1 MEVVEIS
8 REERDV
14 YLIPQNFVDTGTIL
28 GGTVKLRN
36 AVEAAVL
43 AVGSAVPLFYL
54 PLAFNIRLMI
64 VIAVSVPLAVF
75 GVVGFGGDS
84 LTQFVAHWFRFM
96 KRRRIVTPTQQ
107 GNLEANRHRHLR
119 LISKRYRV
127 VYYDDSDTLPH
138 NAQVLQRKA
147 DRHGKLV
154 KRQTLYD
161 LLPIEKIEN
170 GILHTTDERHI
181 KILEIEPINFLLR
194 SPREQRSVIYSF
206 ASLLKVSPV
215 RLQFKSFSRKADV
228 NAYLD
233 KLRRDAANEPDAA
246 VRKRHMSYIRFVKRL
261 GFRDAVSRR
270 FFVIFQYEAPT
281 NERNIAYAEI
291 VSTLETTARNFRTY
305 LAQCGNAIVEH
316 ENEDEF
322 LTDVFYTLLNRRT
335 AVQVPLQERI
345 QDVLASYLAQ
355 NDATALDKIPLAA
368 FMIPPSL
375 DLKHGRYLYMD
386 GTYHAY
392 LMIPADGYRA
402 QVTAGWMALLVN
414 AGEGIDVDLFLERQ
428 PKERMMQKIGQ
439 QIRINRSKIKDTSDT
454 NSDFDDLSNA
464 IRSGYYLKDGLAN
477 NEDFYYAAIL
487 VTVTAGWMAL
497 LVNAGEGIDVDL
509 FLERQPKERMMQK
522 IGQQIRINRSKIKDT
537 SDTNSDF
544 DDLSNAIRSGYYL
557 KDGLANNEDF
567 YYAAILVTVTA
578 ASVKDLEWRI
588 GEIRKLMVSQDMNL
602 QLCSFRQEAAFLS
615 SLPLCAPDAALF
627 KKYRRNILTS
637 TAASFY
643 PFVSFELCD
652 TNGVLLGVNKYNN
665 SLVSLDNFNTRIY
678 KNANMAI
685 LGTSGAGKTFTMQL
699 IARRM
704 RLAGT
709 PVYIIAPLKGHEFY
723 RQAKALNG
731 TIIRIVPGSPDCI
744 NVMEIRKIDH
754 TSSEL
759 LDGPMPEQS
768 ELAAKIQKLHI
779 FFSLLI
785 PDLSN
790 EERQLLDEA
799 IVTTYR
805 NKGITYSN
813 ASLDDPAHPGQ
824 YREMPI
830 LGDLHAV
837 LSSAPETRR
846 IANILNRLVHGSASS
861 FNRQTNVN
869 LDNSYV
875 VIDISELSGDLLTV
889 GMYIGL
895 DYMWDKAKEDLTR
908 RKQIFIDEVWQII
921 GASSNALAANYVFE
935 AVKTIRGYGG
945 GVLVATQDLNDFF
958 SLEDGKY
965 GRGILNNCK
974 IKIILNLEEEEAQRV
989 QSVLKLTDA
998 EIDNITRFER
1008 GSALIVTNSNN
1019 VTVDMRCSEE
1029 EKDLITTDRD
1039 ELRRIVERKMQN
1051 QTETEES

>member
-1 MEVVEIS
+1 MNCVANILHKICNASVFFSAYRTCYNSIVKIEQKRKSAFFRGRSFCLEVVEIS

-64 VIAVSVPLAVF
+64 VIAVSVPLGVF
-75 GVVGFGGDS
+75 GVVGIGGDS

-96 KRRRIVTPTQQ
+96 KRRRIVTPTPQ

-119 LISKRYRV
+119 FISKRYRV
-127 VYYDDSDTLPH
+127 IYYDDADTLPH

-170 GILHTTDERHI
+170 GILHTTDDRYI

-261 GFRDAVSRR
+261 GSRDAVSRR

-281 NERNIAYAEI
+281 NERNISYAEI

-335 AVQVPLQERI
+335 AVQISLQERI

-355 NDATALDKIPLAA
+355 NDATALDKIPPAA

-375 DLKHGRYLYMD
+375 DLKHGRYLCID

-402 QVTAGWMALLVN
+402 Q
-414 AGEGIDVDLFLERQ
+414 
-428 PKERMMQKIGQ
+428 
-439 QIRINRSKIKDTSDT
+439 
-454 NSDFDDLSNA
+454 
-464 IRSGYYLKDGLAN
+464 
-477 NEDFYYAAIL
+477 
-487 VTVTAGWMAL
+487 VTAGWMAL

-615 SLPLCAPDAALF
+615 SLLLCSPDAALF

-709 PVYIIAPLKGHEFY
+709 P
-723 RQAKALNG
+723 ALHG
-731 TIIRIVPGSPDCI
+731 WLGWLAVLYAIC
-744 NVMEIRKIDH
+744 M
-754 TSSEL
+754 L
-759 LDGPMPEQS
+759 LDCVTGTA
-768 ELAAKIQKLHI
+768 LAVKEKTWNSSKARKGLWHKGGSTIMICVSVLTDI
-779 FFSLLI
+779 FLGLVI
-785 PDLSN
+785 NHVLGL
-790 EERQLLDEA
+790 QLPFD
-799 IVTTYR
+799 Y
-805 NKGITYSN
+805 
-813 ASLDDPAHPGQ
+813 D
-824 YREMPI
+824 M
-830 LGDLHAV
+830 
-837 LSSAPETRR
+837 
-846 IANILNRLVHGSASS
+846 
-861 FNRQTNVN
+861 
-869 LDNSYV
+869 
-875 VIDISELSGDLLTV
+875 LLTPV
-889 GMYIGL
+889 VLTWYIATELGSIL
-895 DYMWDKAKEDLTR
+895 ENAAEMGVPVPPVLREVLEKVHKASD
-908 RKQIFIDEVWQII
+908 RKDTTASAGHQDE
-921 GASSNALAANYVFE
+921 
-935 AVKTIRGYGG
+935 
-945 GVLVATQDLNDFF
+945 
-958 SLEDGKY
+958 
-965 GRGILNNCK
+965 
-974 IKIILNLEEEEAQRV
+974 
-989 QSVLKLTDA
+989 
-998 EIDNITRFER
+998 
-1008 GSALIVTNSNN
+1008 
-1019 VTVDMRCSEE
+1019 
-1029 EKDLITTDRD
+1029 
-1039 ELRRIVERKMQN
+1039 
-1051 QTETEES
+1051 

>member
-64 VIAVSVPLAVF
+64 VIAVSVPLGVF
-75 GVVGFGGDS
+75 GVVGIGGDS

-96 KRRRIVTPTQQ
+96 KRRRIVTPTPQ

-119 LISKRYRV
+119 FISKRYRV
-127 VYYDDSDTLPH
+127 VYYDDPDTLPH

-170 GILHTTDERHI
+170 GILHTTDDHYI
-181 KILEIEPINFLLR
+181 KILEIDPINFLLR

-355 NDATALDKIPLAA
+355 NDVTALDKIPPAA

-487 VTVTAGWMAL
+487 VTVTA
-497 LVNAGEGIDVDL
+497 
-509 FLERQPKERMMQK
+509 
-522 IGQQIRINRSKIKDT
+522 
-537 SDTNSDF
+537 
-544 DDLSNAIRSGYYL
+544 
-557 KDGLANNEDF
+557 
-567 YYAAILVTVTA
+567 

-602 QLCSFRQEAAFLS
+602 QLCNFRQEAAFLS

-709 PVYIIAPLKGHEFY
+709 PVYIIAPLNGHEVY
-723 RQAKALNG
+723 RQ
-731 TIIRIVPGSPDCI
+731 V
-744 NVMEIRKIDH
+744 
-754 TSSEL
+754 
-759 LDGPMPEQS
+759 
-768 ELAAKIQKLHI
+768 
-779 FFSLLI
+779 
-785 PDLSN
+785 
-790 EERQLLDEA
+790 LDEA
-799 IVTTYR
+799 IVITYR
-805 NKGITYSN
+805 NKGITYDN
-813 ASLDDPAHPGQ
+813 ASLDDPANPGQ

-830 LGDLHAV
+830 LGDLHTV
-837 LSSAPETRR
+837 LSAAPETRR

-861 FNRQTNVN
+861 FNRQTNVK

>member
-64 VIAVSVPLAVF
+64 VIAVSVPLGVF
-75 GVVGFGGDS
+75 GVVGIGGDS

-96 KRRRIVTPTQQ
+96 KRRRIVTPTPQ

-119 LISKRYRV
+119 FISKRYRV
-127 VYYDDSDTLPH
+127 VYYDDADTLPH

-170 GILHTTDERHI
+170 GILHTTDDRYI

-215 RLQFKSFSRKADV
+215 RLQFKSFSRKTDV

-246 VRKRHMSYIRFVKRL
+246 VRKRHRNYIRFVKRL
-261 GFRDAVSRR
+261 GSRDAVSRR

-281 NERNIAYAEI
+281 NERNISYAEI

-316 ENEDEF
+316 GNEDEF
-322 LTDVFYTLLNRRT
+322 LTDIFYTLLNRRT
-335 AVQVPLQERI
+335 AVQAPLQERI

-355 NDATALDKIPLAA
+355 NDATALDKIPPAA

-402 QVTAGWMALLVN
+402 Q
-414 AGEGIDVDLFLERQ
+414 
-428 PKERMMQKIGQ
+428 
-439 QIRINRSKIKDTSDT
+439 
-454 NSDFDDLSNA
+454 
-464 IRSGYYLKDGLAN
+464 
-477 NEDFYYAAIL
+477 
-487 VTVTAGWMAL
+487 VTAGWMAL

-643 PFVSFELCD
+643 QFVSFELCD

-665 SLVSLDNFNTRIY
+665 SLVSLDNFN
-678 KNANMAI
+678 
-685 LGTSGAGKTFTMQL
+685 
-699 IARRM
+699 
-704 RLAGT
+704 
-709 PVYIIAPLKGHEFY
+709 
-723 RQAKALNG
+723 
-731 TIIRIVPGSPDCI
+731 
-744 NVMEIRKIDH
+744 
-754 TSSEL
+754 
-759 LDGPMPEQS
+759 
-768 ELAAKIQKLHI
+768 
-779 FFSLLI
+779 
-785 PDLSN
+785 
-790 EERQLLDEA
+790 
-799 IVTTYR
+799 
-805 NKGITYSN
+805 
-813 ASLDDPAHPGQ
+813 
-824 YREMPI
+824 
-830 LGDLHAV
+830 
-837 LSSAPETRR
+837 
-846 IANILNRLVHGSASS
+846 
-861 FNRQTNVN
+861 
-869 LDNSYV
+869 
-875 VIDISELSGDLLTV
+875 
-889 GMYIGL
+889 
-895 DYMWDKAKEDLTR
+895 
-908 RKQIFIDEVWQII
+908 
-921 GASSNALAANYVFE
+921 
-935 AVKTIRGYGG
+935 
-945 GVLVATQDLNDFF
+945 
-958 SLEDGKY
+958 
-965 GRGILNNCK
+965 
-974 IKIILNLEEEEAQRV
+974 
-989 QSVLKLTDA
+989 DA
-998 EIDNITRFER
+998 
-1008 GSALIVTNSNN
+1008 
-1019 VTVDMRCSEE
+1019 
-1029 EKDLITTDRD
+1029 
-1039 ELRRIVERKMQN
+1039 
-1051 QTETEES
+1051 

>member
-1 MEVVEIS
+1 MNCVANILHKICNASVFFSAYRTCYNSIVKIEQKRKSAFFRGRSFCLEVVEIS

-64 VIAVSVPLAVF
+64 VIAVSVPLGVF
-75 GVVGFGGDS
+75 GVVGIGGDS

-96 KRRRIVTPTQQ
+96 KRRRIVTPTPQ
-107 GNLEANRHRHLR
+107 GNLEANRHRHLWF
-119 LISKRYRV
+119 ISKRYRV
-127 VYYDDSDTLPH
+127 IYYDDADTLPH

-170 GILHTTDERHI
+170 GILHTTDDRYI

-261 GFRDAVSRR
+261 GSRDAVSRR

-281 NERNIAYAEI
+281 NERNISYAEI

-335 AVQVPLQERI
+335 AVQISLQERI

-355 NDATALDKIPLAA
+355 NDATALDKIPPAA

-375 DLKHGRYLYMD
+375 DLKHGRYLCID

-402 QVTAGWMALLVN
+402 Q
-414 AGEGIDVDLFLERQ
+414 
-428 PKERMMQKIGQ
+428 
-439 QIRINRSKIKDTSDT
+439 
-454 NSDFDDLSNA
+454 
-464 IRSGYYLKDGLAN
+464 
-477 NEDFYYAAIL
+477 
-487 VTVTAGWMAL
+487 VTAGWMAL

-615 SLPLCAPDAALF
+615 SLLLCSPDAALF

-665 SLVSLDNFNTRIY
+665 SLVSLAEWVTDGTPHYMERIPMGTYTLTETVAPIEQGYVRAESVTFEVGPTENIQRVEMKDDFTKVEIFKADMTDGHELPGAKLKITDASGNTIAEWETNGQPHRIERLKPGDY
-678 KNANMAI
+678 TLTETAAPAGYLLSEEVHFTVQETGEIQKVTMYDAPAHSLILTKRDIATNAKLADARLTIRDAYGTTIDRWTTTDGDHAIRVLPERSAAKDPHKN
-685 LGTSGAGKTFTMQL
+685 LLLLSDDTSEHVYTMVEELAPNGYLVAESITFKVMQMNDTLVVFVWQDGGWQKSSEGYLAMYDERTDTPVPLMKTFPQT
-699 IARRM
+699 
-704 RLAGT
+704 G
-709 PVYIIAPLKGHEFY
+709 
-723 RQAKALNG
+723 
-731 TIIRIVPGSPDCI
+731 
-744 NVMEIRKIDH
+744 
-754 TSSEL
+754 
-759 LDGPMPEQS
+759 
-768 ELAAKIQKLHI
+768 
-779 FFSLLI
+779 
-785 PDLSN
+785 
-790 EERQLLDEA
+790 
-799 IVTTYR
+799 
-805 NKGITYSN
+805 
-813 ASLDDPAHPGQ
+813 
-824 YREMPI
+824 
-830 LGDLHAV
+830 
-837 LSSAPETRR
+837 
-846 IANILNRLVHGSASS
+846 NIL
-861 FNRQTNVN
+861 
-869 LDNSYV
+869 
-875 VIDISELSGDLLTV
+875 
-889 GMYIGL
+889 
-895 DYMWDKAKEDLTR
+895 
-908 RKQIFIDEVWQII
+908 
-921 GASSNALAANYVFE
+921 
-935 AVKTIRGYGG
+935 
-945 GVLVATQDLNDFF
+945 
-958 SLEDGKY
+958 
-965 GRGILNNCK
+965 
-974 IKIILNLEEEEAQRV
+974 
-989 QSVLKLTDA
+989 
-998 EIDNITRFER
+998 
-1008 GSALIVTNSNN
+1008 
-1019 VTVDMRCSEE
+1019 
-1029 EKDLITTDRD
+1029 
-1039 ELRRIVERKMQN
+1039 
-1051 QTETEES
+1051 

>member
-1 MEVVEIS
+1 LEVVEIS

-14 YLIPQNFVDTGTIL
+14 YLIPQNFVDNGTIL

-64 VIAVSVPLAVF
+64 VIAVSVPLGVF
-75 GVVGFGGDS
+75 GVVGIGGDS
-84 LTQFVAHWFRFM
+84 LTQFVAHWFSFM
-96 KRRRIVTPTQQ
+96 KCRRIVTPTPQ

-119 LISKRYRV
+119 FISKRYHV
-127 VYYDDSDTLPH
+127 VYYEDADALPH

-170 GILHTTDERHI
+170 GILHTTDDHYI

-261 GFRDAVSRR
+261 GSRDAVSRR
-270 FFVIFQYEAPT
+270 FFVIFQYEVPT
-281 NERNIAYAEI
+281 NERNISYAEI

-355 NDATALDKIPLAA
+355 NDATALDKIPPAA

-402 QVTAGWMALLVN
+402 Q
-414 AGEGIDVDLFLERQ
+414 
-428 PKERMMQKIGQ
+428 
-439 QIRINRSKIKDTSDT
+439 
-454 NSDFDDLSNA
+454 
-464 IRSGYYLKDGLAN
+464 
-477 NEDFYYAAIL
+477 
-487 VTVTAGWMAL
+487 VTAGWMAL

-652 TNGVLLGVNKYNN
+652 TNGVLLGVNKHNN

-709 PVYIIAPLKGHEFY
+709 PIYIIAPLKGHEFY

-998 EIDNITRFER
+998 EIDNIIRFER

>member
-64 VIAVSVPLAVF
+64 VIAVSVPLGVF
-75 GVVGFGGDS
+75 GVVGIGGDS
-84 LTQFVAHWFRFM
+84 LTQFVAHWFHFM
-96 KRRRIVTPTQQ
+96 KRRRIVTPTPQ

-119 LISKRYRV
+119 FISKRYHV
-127 VYYDDSDTLPH
+127 VYYEDADALPH

-170 GILHTTDERHI
+170 GILHTTDDRYI

-233 KLRRDAANEPDAA
+233 KLRLDATNEPDAA
-246 VRKRHMSYIRFVKRL
+246 VRKRHRNYIRFVKRL
-261 GFRDAVSRR
+261 GSRDAVSRR

-281 NERNIAYAEI
+281 NERNISYAEI

-355 NDATALDKIPLAA
+355 NDATALDKIPPAA

-402 QVTAGWMALLVN
+402 Q
-414 AGEGIDVDLFLERQ
+414 
-428 PKERMMQKIGQ
+428 
-439 QIRINRSKIKDTSDT
+439 
-454 NSDFDDLSNA
+454 
-464 IRSGYYLKDGLAN
+464 
-477 NEDFYYAAIL
+477 
-487 VTVTAGWMAL
+487 VTAGWMAL

-615 SLPLCAPDAALF
+615 SLPLCAPDAALL

-731 TIIRIVPGSPDCI
+731 TSAGQPGLHQCHGDSQNRPHQQRTAGWPHAGAVGTGRQ
-744 NVMEIRKIDH
+744 N
-754 TSSEL
+754 
-759 LDGPMPEQS
+759 PE
-768 ELAAKIQKLHI
+768 AAHFLFAADSRFEQ
-779 FFSLLI
+779 
-785 PDLSN
+785 
-790 EERQLLDEA
+790 RG
-799 IVTTYR
+799 T
-805 NKGITYSN
+805 
-813 ASLDDPAHPGQ
+813 PA
-824 YREMPI
+824 
-830 LGDLHAV
+830 LG
-837 LSSAPETRR
+837 
-846 IANILNRLVHGSASS
+846 
-861 FNRQTNVN
+861 
-869 LDNSYV
+869 
-875 VIDISELSGDLLTV
+875 
-889 GMYIGL
+889 
-895 DYMWDKAKEDLTR
+895 
-908 RKQIFIDEVWQII
+908 
-921 GASSNALAANYVFE
+921 
-935 AVKTIRGYGG
+935 RGYR
-945 GVLVATQDLNDFF
+945 
-958 SLEDGKY
+958 Y
-965 GRGILNNCK
+965 
-974 IKIILNLEEEEAQRV
+974 NLP
-989 QSVLKLTDA
+989 
-998 EIDNITRFER
+998 
-1008 GSALIVTNSNN
+1008 
-1019 VTVDMRCSEE
+1019 
-1029 EKDLITTDRD
+1029 
-1039 ELRRIVERKMQN
+1039 
-1051 QTETEES
+1051 

>member
-64 VIAVSVPLAVF
+64 VIAVSVPLGVF
-75 GVVGFGGDS
+75 GVVGIGGDS

-96 KRRRIVTPTQQ
+96 KHRRIVTPTPQ

-119 LISKRYRV
+119 FISKRYHV
-127 VYYDDSDTLPH
+127 VYYDDSDSLPL

-170 GILHTTDERHI
+170 GILHTTHDRYI

-233 KLRRDAANEPDAA
+233 KLRLDAANEPDAA

-261 GFRDAVSRR
+261 GSRDAVSRR

-281 NERNIAYAEI
+281 NERNISYAEI

-477 NEDFYYAAIL
+477 NEDFYYCL
-487 VTVTAGWMAL
+487 
-497 LVNAGEGIDVDL
+497 
-509 FLERQPKERMMQK
+509 
-522 IGQQIRINRSKIKDT
+522 IGK
-537 SDTNSDF
+537 
-544 DDLSNAIRSGYYL
+544 
-557 KDGLANNEDF
+557 
-567 YYAAILVTVTA
+567 
-578 ASVKDLEWRI
+578 
-588 GEIRKLMVSQDMNL
+588 
-602 QLCSFRQEAAFLS
+602 
-615 SLPLCAPDAALF
+615 
-627 KKYRRNILTS
+627 
-637 TAASFY
+637 
-643 PFVSFELCD
+643 
-652 TNGVLLGVNKYNN
+652 
-665 SLVSLDNFNTRIY
+665 
-678 KNANMAI
+678 
-685 LGTSGAGKTFTMQL
+685 
-699 IARRM
+699 
-704 RLAGT
+704 
-709 PVYIIAPLKGHEFY
+709 
-723 RQAKALNG
+723 
-731 TIIRIVPGSPDCI
+731 
-744 NVMEIRKIDH
+744 
-754 TSSEL
+754 
-759 LDGPMPEQS
+759 
-768 ELAAKIQKLHI
+768 
-779 FFSLLI
+779 
-785 PDLSN
+785 
-790 EERQLLDEA
+790 
-799 IVTTYR
+799 
-805 NKGITYSN
+805 
-813 ASLDDPAHPGQ
+813 
-824 YREMPI
+824 
-830 LGDLHAV
+830 
-837 LSSAPETRR
+837 
-846 IANILNRLVHGSASS
+846 
-861 FNRQTNVN
+861 
-869 LDNSYV
+869 
-875 VIDISELSGDLLTV
+875 
-889 GMYIGL
+889 
-895 DYMWDKAKEDLTR
+895 
-908 RKQIFIDEVWQII
+908 
-921 GASSNALAANYVFE
+921 
-935 AVKTIRGYGG
+935 
-945 GVLVATQDLNDFF
+945 
-958 SLEDGKY
+958 
-965 GRGILNNCK
+965 
-974 IKIILNLEEEEAQRV
+974 
-989 QSVLKLTDA
+989 
-998 EIDNITRFER
+998 
-1008 GSALIVTNSNN
+1008 
-1019 VTVDMRCSEE
+1019 
-1029 EKDLITTDRD
+1029 
-1039 ELRRIVERKMQN
+1039 
-1051 QTETEES
+1051 

>member
-1 MEVVEIS
+1 
-8 REERDV
+8 
-14 YLIPQNFVDTGTIL
+14 
-28 GGTVKLRN
+28 
-36 AVEAAVL
+36 
-43 AVGSAVPLFYL
+43 
-54 PLAFNIRLMI
+54 
-64 VIAVSVPLAVF
+64 
-75 GVVGFGGDS
+75 
-84 LTQFVAHWFRFM
+84 M
-96 KRRRIVTPTQQ
+96 KRRRIVTPTPQ

-119 LISKRYRV
+119 FISKRYRV
-127 VYYDDSDTLPH
+127 VYYDDPDTLPH

-170 GILHTTDERHI
+170 GILHTTDDHYI
-181 KILEIEPINFLLR
+181 KILEIDPINFLLR

-355 NDATALDKIPLAA
+355 NDVTALDKIPPAA

-487 VTVTAGWMAL
+487 VTVTA
-497 LVNAGEGIDVDL
+497 
-509 FLERQPKERMMQK
+509 
-522 IGQQIRINRSKIKDT
+522 
-537 SDTNSDF
+537 
-544 DDLSNAIRSGYYL
+544 
-557 KDGLANNEDF
+557 
-567 YYAAILVTVTA
+567 

-602 QLCSFRQEAAFLS
+602 QLCNFRQEAAFLS

-723 RQAKALNG
+723 RQAKALKG

-744 NVMEIRKIDH
+744 NVMEIRKNDH

-785 PDLSN
+785 PDLNN

-799 IVTTYR
+799 IVITYR
-805 NKGITYSN
+805 NKGITYDN
-813 ASLDDPAHPGQ
+813 ASLDDPANPGQ

-830 LGDLHAV
+830 LGDLHTV
-837 LSSAPETRR
+837 LSAAPETRR

-861 FNRQTNVN
+861 FNRQTNVK

>member
-64 VIAVSVPLAVF
+64 VIAVSVPLGVF
-75 GVVGFGGDS
+75 GVVGIGGDS
-84 LTQFVAHWFRFM
+84 LTQFVAHWFHFM
-96 KRRRIVTPTQQ
+96 KRRRIVTPTPQ

-119 LISKRYRV
+119 FISKRYRI
-127 VYYDDSDTLPH
+127 VYYDDTDTLPH

-147 DRHGKLV
+147 DRHGMLV

-161 LLPIEKIEN
+161 LLPIEKIED
-170 GILHTTDERHI
+170 GILHTTDYRYI

-228 NAYLD
+228 NAYVD
-233 KLRRDAANEPDAA
+233 KLRRDAANEPDAD

-261 GFRDAVSRR
+261 GSRDAVSRR

-281 NERNIAYAEI
+281 NERNISYAEI

-355 NDATALDKIPLAA
+355 NDATALDKIPPAA

-402 QVTAGWMALLVN
+402 Q
-414 AGEGIDVDLFLERQ
+414 
-428 PKERMMQKIGQ
+428 
-439 QIRINRSKIKDTSDT
+439 
-454 NSDFDDLSNA
+454 
-464 IRSGYYLKDGLAN
+464 
-477 NEDFYYAAIL
+477 
-487 VTVTAGWMAL
+487 VTAGWMAL

-665 SLVSLDNFNTRIY
+665 SLVSLDNFNT
-678 KNANMAI
+678 
-685 LGTSGAGKTFTMQL
+685 
-699 IARRM
+699 
-704 RLAGT
+704 
-709 PVYIIAPLKGHEFY
+709 
-723 RQAKALNG
+723 
-731 TIIRIVPGSPDCI
+731 
-744 NVMEIRKIDH
+744 
-754 TSSEL
+754 
-759 LDGPMPEQS
+759 
-768 ELAAKIQKLHI
+768 
-779 FFSLLI
+779 
-785 PDLSN
+785 
-790 EERQLLDEA
+790 
-799 IVTTYR
+799 
-805 NKGITYSN
+805 
-813 ASLDDPAHPGQ
+813 
-824 YREMPI
+824 
-830 LGDLHAV
+830 
-837 LSSAPETRR
+837 R

>member
-64 VIAVSVPLAVF
+64 VIAVSVPLGVF
-75 GVVGFGGDS
+75 GVVGIGGDS

-96 KRRRIVTPTQQ
+96 KRRRIVTPTPQ

-119 LISKRYRV
+119 FISKRYRV
-127 VYYDDSDTLPH
+127 VYYDDADTLPH

-170 GILHTTDERHI
+170 GILHTTDDRYI

-215 RLQFKSFSRKADV
+215 RLQFKSFSRKTDV

-246 VRKRHMSYIRFVKRL
+246 VRKRH
-261 GFRDAVSRR
+261 
-270 FFVIFQYEAPT
+270 
-281 NERNIAYAEI
+281 RN
-291 VSTLETTARNFRTY
+291 
-305 LAQCGNAIVEH
+305 
-316 ENEDEF
+316 
-322 LTDVFYTLLNRRT
+322 
-335 AVQVPLQERI
+335 
-345 QDVLASYLAQ
+345 
-355 NDATALDKIPLAA
+355 
-368 FMIPPSL
+368 
-375 DLKHGRYLYMD
+375 
-386 GTYHAY
+386 
-392 LMIPADGYRA
+392 
-402 QVTAGWMALLVN
+402 
-414 AGEGIDVDLFLERQ
+414 
-428 PKERMMQKIGQ
+428 
-439 QIRINRSKIKDTSDT
+439 
-454 NSDFDDLSNA
+454 
-464 IRSGYYLKDGLAN
+464 
-477 NEDFYYAAIL
+477 
-487 VTVTAGWMAL
+487 
-497 LVNAGEGIDVDL
+497 
-509 FLERQPKERMMQK
+509 
-522 IGQQIRINRSKIKDT
+522 
-537 SDTNSDF
+537 
-544 DDLSNAIRSGYYL
+544 
-557 KDGLANNEDF
+557 
-567 YYAAILVTVTA
+567 
-578 ASVKDLEWRI
+578 
-588 GEIRKLMVSQDMNL
+588 
-602 QLCSFRQEAAFLS
+602 
-615 SLPLCAPDAALF
+615 
-627 KKYRRNILTS
+627 
-637 TAASFY
+637 
-643 PFVSFELCD
+643 
-652 TNGVLLGVNKYNN
+652 
-665 SLVSLDNFNTRIY
+665 
-678 KNANMAI
+678 
-685 LGTSGAGKTFTMQL
+685 
-699 IARRM
+699 
-704 RLAGT
+704 
-709 PVYIIAPLKGHEFY
+709 
-723 RQAKALNG
+723 
-731 TIIRIVPGSPDCI
+731 
-744 NVMEIRKIDH
+744 
-754 TSSEL
+754 
-759 LDGPMPEQS
+759 
-768 ELAAKIQKLHI
+768 
-779 FFSLLI
+779 
-785 PDLSN
+785 
-790 EERQLLDEA
+790 
-799 IVTTYR
+799 
-805 NKGITYSN
+805 
-813 ASLDDPAHPGQ
+813 
-824 YREMPI
+824 
-830 LGDLHAV
+830 
-837 LSSAPETRR
+837 
-846 IANILNRLVHGSASS
+846 
-861 FNRQTNVN
+861 
-869 LDNSYV
+869 YV

-1051 QTETEES
+1051 QTEMEES